1 MLQTLA
7 GKEKLAYNL
16 VDTRILEFD
25 AGSSILE
32 VLWDQDS
39 VCDLKMQSSN
49 SESPA

>member
-7 GKEKLAYNL
+7 GKEKLACNL
-16 VDTRILEFD
+16 VDTRILEVD

-39 VCDLKMQSSN
+39 VRELKMQSSN
-49 SESPA
+49 SGSPA